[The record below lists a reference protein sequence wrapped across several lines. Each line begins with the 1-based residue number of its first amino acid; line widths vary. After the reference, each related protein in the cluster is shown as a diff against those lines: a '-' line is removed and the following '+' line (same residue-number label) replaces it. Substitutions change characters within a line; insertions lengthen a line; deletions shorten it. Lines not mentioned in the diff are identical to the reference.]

1 MDLSV
6 SASDSPLLN
15 DTVDGAVDFQGHP
28 VLRSSSGG
36 WRSASFMIGVEVAE
50 RFAYYGI
57 GANLITYLTG
67 PLGQSVATAAESVN
81 IWSGISMLFTLLGAF
96 VADSFFGRYRTIL
109 FSSAIY
115 VLGLALLSFSA
126 LLPTTTSLLCQ
137 NSNEIS
143 SCSTPQFQ
151 LMLFFVSL
159 YLIGVGQGGHK
170 PCVQAFGADQFD
182 AQHPQEAKSKS
193 SFFNWWFFG
202 VCAGTFVAI
211 LVVTYT
217 EENLSWSLG
226 FGIPFIMMV
235 IASVVFVFGKNTYRY
250 SVKKY
255 DKSPFVRIGRVFVS
269 AARNWRAS
277 STFIFGQEESAI
289 DLSQQKAGQFRFL
302 NKACIVPNHSNLCG
316 MVCSMSEVEEAK
328 AVLRIFPVWMTVLV
342 FGIVFAQDST
352 FFTKQGATMD
362 RSILSGFIIPAA
374 AIDSFVPLSIVIFIT
389 IYDRVFVFI
398 ARAFTG
404 VQSGITTLQRIGTG
418 LVISAISMLVASMVE
433 RKRLRIAEE
442 QGLVDRPDITIPMS
456 FWWLV
461 PQYTLYGLA
470 EVFTLV
476 GLQEFFYDQCPSDLK
491 SMGLAFYTSVLGMGS
506 ILSSLLVSVI
516 DEATGANGQNS
527 WFSDNLNK
535 AHLDYFYLLL
545 SGLSLL
551 AFVGFLF
558 VSTWHVYSR

>member
-1 MDLSV
+1 MIKKKKKTWRTSQMSGGGQLKPSNPNSFSPNSSDPTPFHLPSNSFLLFASDQKMDLSL

-36 WRSASFMIGVEVAE
+36 WRSASFMIGKTTYFHQLLIHLLGLWWRCSQFTINLGVEVAE

-115 VLGLALLSFSA
+115 VLVCSLSFFLVSFSFQSDFWVHTLIHLQGLALLSFSA

-143 SCSTPQFQ
+143 SCSTAQFQ
-151 LMLFFVSL
+151 LVLFFVSL

-202 VCAGTFVAI
+202 VCAGSFVAI

-277 STFIFGQEESAI
+277 STFIFYQEESAT
-289 DLSQQKAGQFRFL
+289 DLSQQKAGQFR
-302 NKACIVPNHSNLCG
+302 
-316 MVCSMSEVEEAK
+316 
-328 AVLRIFPVWMTVLV
+328 
-342 FGIVFAQDST
+342 
-352 FFTKQGATMD
+352 
-362 RSILSGFIIPAA
+362 
-374 AIDSFVPLSIVIFIT
+374 
-389 IYDRVFVFI
+389 
-398 ARAFTG
+398 
-404 VQSGITTLQRIGTG
+404 
-418 LVISAISMLVASMVE
+418 
-433 RKRLRIAEE
+433 
-442 QGLVDRPDITIPMS
+442 
-456 FWWLV
+456 
-461 PQYTLYGLA
+461 
-470 EVFTLV
+470 
-476 GLQEFFYDQCPSDLK
+476 
-491 SMGLAFYTSVLGMGS
+491 
-506 ILSSLLVSVI
+506 
-516 DEATGANGQNS
+516 
-527 WFSDNLNK
+527 
-535 AHLDYFYLLL
+535 
-545 SGLSLL
+545 
-551 AFVGFLF
+551 
-558 VSTWHVYSR
+558 